1 MNTRITGTGYSLP
14 AFRADND
21 YLATLV
27 AVSYTHLDVY
37 KRQGLTTRA
46 DVPDDKV
53 LCYLLER
60 QLQEITTNISVKFEI
75 EVWYNSCLLY
85 TS

>member
-27 AVSYTHLDVY
+27 ETSDELESVPVIWQEK
-37 KRQGLTTRA
+37 KRPYPWQR
-46 DVPDDKV
+46 
-53 LCYLLER
+53 LLQR
-60 QLQEITTNISVKFEI
+60 KH
-75 EVWYNSCLLY
+75 
-85 TS
+85 

>member
-27 AVSYTHLDVY
+27 ETLSLIH
-37 KRQGLTTRA
+37 
-46 DVPDDKV
+46 
-53 LCYLLER
+53 
-60 QLQEITTNISVKFEI
+60 I
-75 EVWYNSCLLY
+75 
-85 TS
+85 

>member
-27 AVSYTHLDVY
+27 ETSD
-37 KRQGLTTRA
+37 
-46 DVPDDKV
+46 
-53 LCYLLER
+53 EW
-60 QLQEITTNISVKFEI
+60 IT
-75 EVWYNSCLLY
+75 
-85 TS
+85 

>member
-27 AVSYTHLDVY
+27 ETNGSRRELESVPVIWQEK
-37 KRQGLTTRA
+37 KRPYPWQR
-46 DVPDDKV
+46 
-53 LCYLLER
+53 LLQR
-60 QLQEITTNISVKFEI
+60 KL
-75 EVWYNSCLLY
+75 
-85 TS
+85 